1 MLSITCPHKKYRC
14 GISSPEIMLYED
26 QTLVIELDVTN
37 NFGPDDICYYH
48 LYANDQVPEEYLTGI
63 YNDKY
68 LQVYFEEL

>member
-1 MLSITCPHKKYRC
+1 
-14 GISSPEIMLYED
+14 MLYED